1 MSERGILIVA
11 ARREDRRALFDAL
24 DGQGYGPIL
33 SARDIPHAR
42 NLLLE
47 SRVPRLAVL
56 DFCTMPAES
65 AAFGAELE
73 GVPVIG
79 LLGAAREHGG
89 ERIAWNF
96 RHRPPGVVEWLRTPV
111 DAMEARARTESV
123 LHGDPPPGGGG
134 EDADADGYRCI
145 FEGSADGLVFSD
157 MRSGAILEVN
167 AAFEL
172 ASGFGAAQVTG
183 TKLEELFALDAAQLE
198 SMQTHLR
205 GGGEARLQCEQ
216 RRADGSRRPVEIV
229 TRMLKRGGE
238 LVHFTSVRDAQ
249 NLRDGRELLD
259 ALSQMS
265 LPDESEG
272 ASQRRLARFAAVL
285 RFDYAALA
293 AHVGGDQQLQVIA
306 SSGRLPLSQGTL
318 DPANEPAMQM
328 AAGGERV
335 VRLMPGASSSTR
347 IPPPGIAGLACCVAL
362 PLRDGR
368 QNVLGVLVGA
378 GREPPQFDQELV
390 RHALDVAAAQFS
402 AALEVRQARA
412 QGRAGGLQD
421 ALTGLPN
428 RLLFNDRLD
437 STLLE
442 AQRSG
447 ETFALLFVDLD
458 RFKNVN
464 DSLGHAVGDQVL
476 VAVAQRLRA
485 AVRASDTVARYAG
498 DEFTVILRHIAL
510 REDVLRIAEK
520 LVRTMEAPLAL
531 DGGSELR
538 ITASIGISFYP
549 DDAKEADNLV
559 KCADVAMYNAK
570 GRGRNNYQAYVA
582 VPEEQHQQRIELEA
596 RLRMAERNDELRVY
610 YQPQI
615 DAKSEDMI
623 GMEALVR
630 WEHPELGMI
639 SPAFFI
645 PIAEETGLIIPLG
658 EWVLRRACAEC
669 ARWQKR
675 YHLPLRVG
683 VNLSALQMMQPNL
696 ADVVRSACAD
706 SGLDPRSL
714 DLEVTESISMKSVP
728 NLLETLSA
736 LRALGCGISIDDFG
750 TGQSSLDYIKR
761 FPADRIKID
770 QSFVR
775 NIGTD
780 PDDEA
785 IVRATLTM
793 AHSLGRRVVAEGV
806 ESEQHHDFLREH
818 GCDEL
823 QGYLFCRPLSAA
835 TFETLLA
842 ERELAFAHA
851 APREAAA

>member
-1 MSERGILIVA
+1 MTTGAQGILIVA

-42 NLLLE
+42 NLLTE
-47 SRVPRLAVL
+47 SPSPRLAVL

-65 AAFGAELE
+65 AAFGAELQ

-79 LLGAAREHGG
+79 LLGVAREQRG

-123 LHGDPPPGGGG
+123 LQAGPQSGGDG
-134 EDADADGYRCI
+134 EDADREDYRCI
-145 FEGSADGLVFSD
+145 FEGSADGLLFSD
-157 MRSGAILEVN
+157 TRSGAILEVN

-172 ASGFGAAQVTG
+172 ASGFGAAQLVG
-183 TKLEELFALDAAQLE
+183 TQLEELFALDATQRDLLHA
-198 SMQTHLR
+198 HLDR
-205 GGGEARLQCEQ
+205 GEARLRCEQ
-216 RRADGSRRPVEIV
+216 WRADGSRRPVEIV
-229 TRMLKRGGE
+229 TRLLKRGGE

-249 NLRDGRELLD
+249 TLRDGRELLD
-259 ALSQMS
+259 VLSQMS
-265 LPDESEG
+265 LPDEGEG
-272 ASQRRLARFAAVL
+272 ALQRRLARFAAVL
-285 RFDYAALA
+285 RFDHAALA
-293 AHVGGDQQLQVIA
+293 AHVGGEGQLQVVA
-306 SSGRLPLSQGTL
+306 SSGRLPLSQGTF
-318 DPANEPAMQM
+318 DPATEPTVRM

-335 VRLMPGASSSTR
+335 LRLAPDSFSTGAPS
-347 IPPPGIAGLACCVAL
+347 PGIAGLPCCVAL

-368 QNVLGVLVGA
+368 QNVLGVLMGA
-378 GREPPQFDQELV
+378 GREPPPFDPELV
-390 RHALDVAAAQFS
+390 RYALDVAAAQFS
-402 AALEVRQARA
+402 AALEVRQAQA

-421 ALTGLPN
+421 ALTELPN

-437 STLLE
+437 TTLLE

-476 VAVAQRLRA
+476 VAVAQRLRS

-510 REDVLRIAEK
+510 REDVLRIADK
-520 LVRTMEAPLAL
+520 LVRAMEAPLAL

-549 DDAKEADNLV
+549 DDAKDAESLV

-615 DAKSEDMI
+615 DAQSEDII

-645 PIAEETGLIIPLG
+645 PIAEETGLIIPIG

-683 VNLSALQMMQPNL
+683 VNLSALQMMQSNL

-823 QGYLFCRPLSAA
+823 QGYLFCRPLSPA

-842 ERELAFAHA
+842 EREQAFARP